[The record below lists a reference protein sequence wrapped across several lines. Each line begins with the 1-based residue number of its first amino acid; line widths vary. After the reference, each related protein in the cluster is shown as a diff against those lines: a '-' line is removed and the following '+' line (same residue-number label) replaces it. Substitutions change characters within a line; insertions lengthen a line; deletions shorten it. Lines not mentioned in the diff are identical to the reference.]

1 MNRDVHGISCR
12 KPMIAFTNRR
22 LVIVIVPVW
31 FMRQVLMVVDQA
43 EVQFL
48 EGHNNIS
55 TQFRGCV
62 CVINIQRRKGE
73 FVKHVDGEPTWAE
86 IASSAI

>member
-1 MNRDVHGISCR
+1 
-12 KPMIAFTNRR
+12 
-22 LVIVIVPVW
+22 
-31 FMRQVLMVVDQA
+31 MVVDQA

-62 CVINIQRRKGE
+62 CVIDILERKKE
-73 FVKHVDGEPTWAE
+73 AIHVVGGEPTWEE
-86 IASSAI
+86 IGMSAVSLSV